1 MEIINNWGSN
11 RQKKT
16 ESIVKKWTSN
26 NFYAVITSTVDGAAA
41 AVSGALLPLKYTFHK
56 SQLT

>member
-41 AVSGALLPLKYTFHK
+41 VTGALLLLKYTFHK